1 MVQNSPPRS
10 GEENQSVNKWEKE
23 NQETTRELLKVK
35 DRLIEVERN
44 VRYVLNITLV
54 VIICGELFQKCK

>member
-44 VRYVLNITLV
+44 VRCAFS
-54 VIICGELFQKCK
+54 IILILSICCELLQ

>member
-54 VIICGELFQKCK
+54 VIICGALFQ

>member
-44 VRYVLNITLV
+44 VR
-54 VIICGELFQKCK
+54 